1 MKESKQVVKG
11 NGKERRE
18 TLRQLHAQS
27 GAGSHDP
34 KIMTWAKI
42 KILTLN

>member
-1 MKESKQVVKG
+1 M
-11 NGKERRE
+11 GKREERLLGR
-18 TLRQLHAQS
+18 LHAQS